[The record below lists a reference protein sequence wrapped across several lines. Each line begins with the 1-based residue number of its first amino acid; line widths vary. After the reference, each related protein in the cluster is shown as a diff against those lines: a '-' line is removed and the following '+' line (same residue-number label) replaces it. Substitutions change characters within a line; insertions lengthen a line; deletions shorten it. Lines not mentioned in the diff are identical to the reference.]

1 MDDAMAT
8 WDPQPGDI
16 LRSTAGRDAGY
27 AFVVV
32 AVEPR
37 GVRVADG
44 RYRPVAKPK
53 RKNVR
58 HVQFTGHRVGDLG
71 IAAPPDGRWRD
82 EDLRRAL
89 QAWREVT
96 EGSGAG
102 GEGRHD

>member
-1 MDDAMAT
+1 MDEDMTAWA
-8 WDPQPGDI
+8 PQPGDVV
-16 LRSTAGRDAGY
+16 RSTAGRDAGY

-32 AVEPR
+32 ALEPR
-37 GVRVADG
+37 GVRLADG

-58 HVQFTGHRVGDLG
+58 HVQFTGHRVTQVG
-71 IAAPPDGRWRD
+71 IILPPDGQWRD

-89 QAWREVT
+89 HAWREVT
-96 EGSGAG
+96 EGSDAG